1 MNLAS
6 SSYHYQPVTDIEERD
21 LNDAELRDHIE
32 RLQGEFPG
40 YGYRRLGQQL
50 RREGIVVN
58 DKKIRRVQR
67 KYQLFPNVQFFFNET
82 KPLQQ
87 VSSFRLGDSRCE
99 NPLVDVEKR
108 PPYLP
113 QDQRYGPDPCLDIPP
128 QTGLSPDIAF
138 APSTLFASPESF
150 VSSH

>member
-1 MNLAS
+1 MGKL
-6 SSYHYQPVTDIEERD
+6 
-21 LNDAELRDHIE
+21 
-32 RLQGEFPG
+32 
-40 YGYRRLGQQL
+40 
-50 RREGIVVN
+50 EG
-58 DKKIRRVQR
+58 KIALITCVKGGIGFATAKQWT
-67 KYQLFPNVQFFFNET
+67 VQFFFNET

-113 QDQRYGPDPCLDIPP
+113 QDQRYGPYPCLDIPP
-128 QTGLSPDIAF
+128 QTALSPDIAF
-138 APSTLFASPESF
+138 APSTLFVSPESF